1 MTSQQDLAREDA
13 AGTPSR
19 RLSGNLGTISV
30 TFMVIAAAAPLTVV
44 GGIVPIGFLIGNG
57 LGFPVMFLVA
67 TVILL
72 LFAVGL
78 TAMSRFIPNAG
89 SFFTFVSH
97 GLGRVPGVATSWL
110 AITCYTTV
118 QVAVFSYLGQTLSS
132 SIVLLGGPELP
143 WWLNTL
149 VMIAIIG
156 VLGYRHIELSS
167 RVLVIVLAAEMGIVL
182 LLGIVIIATG
192 GPEGLSL
199 SPFSL
204 ENILSGS
211 PALGLMFAIASFIG
225 FESTVVYRS
234 EVRNPTRTIP
244 RATYISAIVI
254 GVFYAFAAWALIM
267 GVGQSKII
275 EESAADPA
283 TLVARVTDQYLGP
296 IGGIVVAVLFMGSMF
311 AAVLSLHNVL
321 NRYQHTMANARVLPD
336 RLGTVHPRHRSPH
349 IAAVVQA
356 STAAAFVVVLTLIGF
371 TAENI
376 FAWFAG
382 IGTLAIVLL
391 MALTCL
397 SVVFYFARTKALTSP
412 WHTVIAPLLGFLGLV
427 VSAGL
432 IAANFPLLVG
442 DVDAEGN
449 PTWGVISVVLLAVV
463 IIAPIAGIVQAL
475 ILRSRRPL
483 AYQQVIARFDEEIDA
498 TDATEARDAPEKEKA

>member
-1 MTSQQDLAREDA
+1 MTSQQNLARHA
-13 AGTPSR
+13 AEQRDSR
-19 RLSGNLGTISV
+19 RLSGNLGTVSV

-44 GGIVPIGFLIGNG
+44 GGIMPIGYLLGNG

-89 SFFTFVSH
+89 SFFAFVSH
-97 GLGRVPGVATSWL
+97 GLGRIPGVATSWL

-118 QVAVFSYLGQTLSS
+118 QVAVFSYLGQTIGS
-132 SIVLLGGPELP
+132 SIALLGGPELP

-149 VMIAIIG
+149 VMVAIIG

-167 RVLVIVLAAEMGIVL
+167 RVLVVVLAAEMGIVL
-182 LLGIVIIATG
+182 LLGVAILLTG
-192 GPEGLSL
+192 GPEGLAA

-204 ENILSGS
+204 ESILSGS

-225 FESTVVYRS
+225 FESTVVYRN
-234 EVRNPTRTIP
+234 EVREPDRTIP
-244 RATYISAIVI
+244 RATYVAAIVI
-254 GVFYAFAAWALIM
+254 GVFYTFAAWVIIV
-267 GVGQSKII
+267 GVGASNVL
-275 EESAADPA
+275 EEAAADPA
-283 TLVARVTDQYLGP
+283 TLVARVTEQYLGP
-296 IGGIVVAVLFMGSMF
+296 LGGIVVAVLFMGSMF

-321 NRYQHTMANARVLPD
+321 TRYHHAMANAHVMPD

-349 IAAVVQA
+349 VAAIVQVC
-356 STAAAFVVVLTLIGF
+356 TAGLLVVVLTLIGF
-371 TAENI
+371 TAEQV

-382 IGTLAIVLL
+382 IGTLAIVVL

-397 SVVFYFARTKALTSP
+397 SVVTFFARTKAMSSP
-412 WHTVIAPLLGFLGLV
+412 WHTAIAPSLGFLGLA

-442 DVDAEGN
+442 DVDGDGN
-449 PTWGVISVVLLAVV
+449 PAWGVLSVVLLAVV
-463 IIAPIAGIVQAL
+463 AVAPVAGVVQAL
-475 ILRSRRPL
+475 VLRARRPL
-483 AYQQVIARFDEEIDA
+483 AYQQVIARFEEDA
-498 TDATEARDAPEKEKA
+498 

>member
-1 MTSQQDLAREDA
+1 MTSQQDLAQDA
-13 AGTPSR
+13 AQPSASR
-19 RLSGNLGTISV
+19 RLSGNLGTLSV

-44 GGIVPIGFLIGNG
+44 GGLVPIGYLVGNG

-97 GLGRVPGVATSWL
+97 GLGRIPGVATAWL
-110 AITCYTTV
+110 ALTCYTTV

-132 SIVLLGGPELP
+132 SIALLGGPELP

-149 VMIAIIG
+149 VMIAIVG

-167 RVLVIVLAAEMGIVL
+167 RVLVVVLAAEMGIVL
-182 LLGIVIIATG
+182 LLGIVIMITG
-192 GPEGLSL
+192 GAEGLSL

-204 ENILSGS
+204 EHILSGS

-225 FESTVVYRS
+225 FESTVVYRN
-234 EVRNPTRTIP
+234 EVREPTRTIP

-254 GVFYAFAAWALIM
+254 GVFYAFAAWAIIM
-267 GVGQSKII
+267 GLGETKVID
-275 EESAADPA
+275 EAAADPA
-283 TLVARVTDQYLGP
+283 TLVARVTEQYLGP
-296 IGGIVVAVLFMGSMF
+296 IGGIIIAVLFMGSMF

-321 NRYQHTMANARVLPD
+321 TRYHHTMANARVMPD

-349 IAAVVQA
+349 VAAIVQVA
-356 STAAAFVVVLTLIGF
+356 TAALFVIVLTMIGF
-371 TAENI
+371 SAEHI

-397 SVVFYFARTKALTSP
+397 SVIAYFARTKVLTSP
-412 WHTVIAPLLGFLGLV
+412 WHTKIAPALGFLGLT
-427 VSAGL
+427 VSAAL

-442 DVDAEGN
+442 DVDVDGN
-449 PTWGVISVVLLAVV
+449 PTWGVLSIVLLAVV
-463 IIAPIAGIVQAL
+463 VVSPIVGIVQAL
-475 ILRSRRPL
+475 LLRARRPL
-483 AYQQVIARFDEEIDA
+483 AYQQVIERFDEE
-498 TDATEARDAPEKEKA
+498 EA